1 MESNVTLPEFHRDRQ
16 FSNANNS
23 RVQILVVMIDK
34 SVSPAGE
41 DK

>member
-1 MESNVTLPEFHRDRQ
+1 MESNVTLSEFHRDRQ

-23 RVQILVVMIDK
+23 RVQILAVIIDK
-34 SVSPAGE
+34 SVSLSEE